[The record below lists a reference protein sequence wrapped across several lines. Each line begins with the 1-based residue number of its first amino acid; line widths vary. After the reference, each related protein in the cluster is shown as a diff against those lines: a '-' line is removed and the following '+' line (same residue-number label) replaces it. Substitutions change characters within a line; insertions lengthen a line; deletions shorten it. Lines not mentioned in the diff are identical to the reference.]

1 MAKKILLVDDDID
14 FVEITK
20 SQLRK
25 GGFDVEVAYNGEEC
39 IEKVKKDKPDLILLD
54 IMMPVMNG
62 YDTCL
67 KLKSNE
73 ETKTIP
79 VILLTSLAKDN
90 KLESKADD
98 YIQKPPNYEDL
109 IKSIN
114 ALI

>member
-1 MAKKILLVDDDID
+1 MSIRILLVDDDID
-14 FVEITK
+14 FVAITK
-20 SQLRK
+20 SQLCK
-25 GGFDVEVAYNGEEC
+25 GGFYVDVAYNGEEC
-39 IEKVKKDKPDLILLD
+39 LKKVKKDRPDLILLD
-54 IMMPVMNG
+54 IMMPILDG

-79 VILLTSLAKDN
+79 IILLTSLAKDN
-90 KLESKADD
+90 KLETQADD
-98 YIQKPPNYEDL
+98 YIKKPPDYDDL